1 MVNYKQVPMKT
12 NEKPIQKA
20 YEIDLDR
27 ISEGY
32 LYSNY
37 ICHADNKS
45 QAKSALLKQS
55 QYDDL
60 KLRITE
66 EPVTYL
72 TLPVVRIKSFDK
84 YMYKGELMTQ
94 ENIIRLEAMDEH
106 NARLQSVLDDNQ
118 VTHCHISK
126 RSYYYRDGYCGYTE
140 DINKAGVYPK
150 ADAVEHCKNS
160 TELCMIPID
169 AQEHNER
176 INKAIEEM
184 QARMLMENVT

>member
-1 MVNYKQVPMKT
+1 METTKRT
-12 NEKPIQKA
+12 KPVQKA
-20 YEIDLDR
+20 YEIDLDK

-37 ICHADNKS
+37 ICHADNKN

-60 KLRITE
+60 KLRVTE
-66 EPVTYL
+66 EPVTYI
-72 TLPVVRIKSFDK
+72 TLPVVRIKSLDK

-94 ENIIRLEAMDEH
+94 ETILYRETKDEH
-106 NARLQSVLDDNQ
+106 NARIQGILDDNH

-150 ADAVEHCKNS
+150 VDAAEHCRNS
-160 TELCMIPID
+160 PELYMIPID
-169 AQEHNER
+169 AREHNER

-184 QARMLMENVT
+184 KARMLAV